1 MQISMPRTGVIMALL
16 ALGGCA
22 SFSRDGGFDS
32 VAQATRAQLGKEV
45 QWPRTDGERAKSGAR
60 VAELLSRP
68 LSIDDAVQVAL
79 LNNRDLQASFEQL
92 GVSEADLVQSGR
104 LPNPRFDFRHA
115 SAGGQFDIEE
125 TVSLNVVALLT
136 MSYRHETEQ
145 RRFAQTQASIEQ
157 QILELAE
164 HTRSAYVAML
174 AARESVAYHEQV
186 NAAANASAELARRM
200 AAAGNW
206 NRIDQAR
213 EQAFEL
219 EAQQSL
225 RRAQYAETAS
235 REKLIRL
242 LGLPNASGADTPLHL
257 ADRLPELPS
266 SIEAL
271 PDVEQYILE
280 KRVDLQLQR
289 FKIDQLARSLNLTQ
303 STRFV
308 NVLEA
313 GPTRIKQGTA
323 RDPYESGFVFSFEVP
338 IFDSGAARVRRA
350 EAIYAQALDEFAQAA
365 IDARSQIRQ
374 SYANYQAAHKLA
386 VQQRDEILPLRKAIA
401 DQNLLRYN
409 ASLISIFDLLS
420 SAREQ
425 AAGVDDCI
433 QAARDFWMAKSE
445 YDASLLGNPV
455 AARTTSW

>member
-1 MQISMPRTGVIMALL
+1 MQIFMPRTGVVMALL

-22 SFSRDGGFDS
+22 GFSRDGGFDS

-45 QWPRTDGERAKSGAR
+45 LWPRTDGERAKSGAR

-115 SAGGQFDIEE
+115 SAAGQYDIEE

-145 RRFAQTQASIEQ
+145 RRFAQTQAGIEQ
-157 QILELAE
+157 QILELAQ

-186 NAAANASAELARRM
+186 NAAASASAELARRM
-200 AAAGNW
+200 VAAGNW
-206 NRIDQAR
+206 NRVDQAR

-225 RRAQYAETAS
+225 KRAQYAETAS

-242 LGLPNASGADTPLHL
+242 LALPNASGADTPLHL
-257 ADRLPELPS
+257 AERLPELPS

-271 PDVEQYILE
+271 PDVEQYVLE
-280 KRVDLQLQR
+280 RRVDLQLQR
-289 FKIDQLARSLNLTQ
+289 LKIDQLARSLDLTQ

-386 VQQRDEILPLRKAIA
+386 VQQRDEILPLRKFIA
-401 DQNLLRYN
+401 DQNLLHYN

>member
-1 MQISMPRTGVIMALL
+1 
-16 ALGGCA
+16 
-22 SFSRDGGFDS
+22 
-32 VAQATRAQLGKEV
+32 
-45 QWPRTDGERAKSGAR
+45 
-60 VAELLSRP
+60 
-68 LSIDDAVQVAL
+68 
-79 LNNRDLQASFEQL
+79 
-92 GVSEADLVQSGR
+92 
-104 LPNPRFDFRHA
+104 
-115 SAGGQFDIEE
+115 
-125 TVSLNVVALLT
+125 
-136 MSYRHETEQ
+136 
-145 RRFAQTQASIEQ
+145 
-157 QILELAE
+157 
-164 HTRSAYVAML
+164 
-174 AARESVAYHEQV
+174 
-186 NAAANASAELARRM
+186 
-200 AAAGNW
+200 
-206 NRIDQAR
+206 
-213 EQAFEL
+213 
-219 EAQQSL
+219 
-225 RRAQYAETAS
+225 
-235 REKLIRL
+235 
-242 LGLPNASGADTPLHL
+242 L